1 MIDIDLIESANNNIS
16 MKNCI
21 KSLVLNNFI
30 ETKRKH
36 LLWHILHS
44 FSVMYPENP
53 TEDEKIMTKNF
64 IMSIK
69 TNIKIGCSSCGN
81 KDTFAENSDID
92 TVVNSKINLIQFF
105 CNYHKTV
112 NTKYRQTI
120 QPYNLDI
127 YTTDFIIDRYTNNDY
142 ISFIETKYTVNL
154 YKLFQNHTMD
164 NFFSNFDINI
174 TKKITS
180 ENDKYDFD
188 INFKALQPNPLPI

>member
-1 MIDIDLIESANNNIS
+1 
-16 MKNCI
+16 
-21 KSLVLNNFI
+21 
-30 ETKRKH
+30 
-36 LLWHILHS
+36 
-44 FSVMYPENP
+44 
-53 TEDEKIMTKNF
+53 MTKNF

-81 KDTFAENSDID
+81 KDIFVENSDMD

-105 CNYHKTV
+105 CDYHKIV
-112 NTKYRQTI
+112 NTKYRRTI
-120 QPYNLDI
+120 QPYNLDM

-164 NFFSNFDINI
+164 NFFSIFDNNI
-174 TKKITS
+174 TKKIRS

-188 INFKALQPNPLPI
+188 INFKTLQPDSLPV